1 MLSLLSNRET
11 YILAHG
17 AEYLAGKSFFRRC
30 IWPTYRRFILR
41 NASCVIANSH
51 YTETLVKHCSP
62 NAKTIAIPL
71 AVDAIHFRPTCEKYK
86 DGLLHL
92 CSISRLEKFKGHDFI
107 IRTIASLP
115 AKYKQQVRLHLGGKG
130 KYKSALERMV
140 TDLGLS
146 DIVSLKVSLMIIN
159 FAILFSLAYIH
170 SLYT

>member
-1 MLSLLSNRET
+1 MLQSFVPKVLLPMQRRIIMWWDCMEEEEYWSCVHWSIYAKNCSRWYCNYRELSSRGNAVSIVKQRNL
-11 YILAHG
+11 YIG
-17 AEYLAGKSFFRRC
+17 TWSRISCRKEFFRRC

-92 CSISRLEKFKGHDFI
+92 CSISRLENLKDMI
-107 IRTIASLP
+107 L
-115 AKYKQQVRLHLGGKG
+115 
-130 KYKSALERMV
+130 
-140 TDLGLS
+140 LS
-146 DIVSLKVSLMIIN
+146 GR
-159 FAILFSLAYIH
+159 
-170 SLYT
+170 

>member
-71 AVDAIHFRPTCEKYK
+71 AVDAIHFRPTCENIRMACYTSVLFLDWKNLK
-86 DGLLHL
+86 DMILL
-92 CSISRLEKFKGHDFI
+92 SGR
-107 IRTIASLP
+107 
-115 AKYKQQVRLHLGGKG
+115 
-130 KYKSALERMV
+130 
-140 TDLGLS
+140 
-146 DIVSLKVSLMIIN
+146 
-159 FAILFSLAYIH
+159 
-170 SLYT
+170 